1 MAHDLTKSY
10 FYRPRGGVLVRLLI
24 SSPHQIEPGAVYL
37 LSGVVKF
44 TRAAV
49 RRISQAEGS
58 SKTEARRK
66 VAAGAAR
73 LAPPTH
79 RAAPTQRRFPSSDAH
94 RYCTDASAETSRR
107 VRSLRD
113 NHASL
118 RRRRT
123 MTWRKNSI
131 SHTRQGTGTSSL
143 VA

>member
-10 FYRPRGGVLVRLLI
+10 FYRPRGGSRQTINIFPTPDRARSRLF
-24 SSPHQIEPGAVYL
+24 AVECRYVYA
-37 LSGVVKF
+37 SCCPQNF
-44 TRAAV
+44 TS
-49 RRISQAEGS
+49 RRF
-58 SKTEARRK
+58 KARRRQDERTK

-131 SHTRQGTGTSSL
+131 SHTRQ
-143 VA
+143 ARPH